1 VAGDAEQGGRWIVEA
16 DLDGDGA
23 ADLTLF
29 VTAEHLDATSFLAVT
44 PDAARPHT

>member
-1 VAGDAEQGGRWIVEA
+1 VEA

-29 VTAEHLDATSFLAVT
+29 VTAGIST
-44 PDAARPHT
+44 RPAFWL